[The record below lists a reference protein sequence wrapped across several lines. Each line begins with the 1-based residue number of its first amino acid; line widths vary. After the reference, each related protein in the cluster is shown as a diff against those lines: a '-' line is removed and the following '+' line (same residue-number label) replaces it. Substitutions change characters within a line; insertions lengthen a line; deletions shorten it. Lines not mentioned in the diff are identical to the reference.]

1 MDRLWPRVLAIGAA
15 AILAALL
22 LKVAHPVLVLAVFL
36 GAMFALYLALRRVRD
51 RERIVGT
58 ELLGLRPESADPF
71 RISALPLAL
80 LSRTSDPS
88 VADASA
94 GPWRGL
100 RVQAFGL
107 SFRPPPVAGTTPEAG
122 TFTCAVAE
130 LDEGRG
136 VLIVEPRLFRASM
149 PDPPPESAFETGDA
163 AFDGSMSV
171 WSADEN
177 LATAFLTPDVRAW
190 LLSLDL
196 RWGLEVRDRL
206 VAVYGPKPARPDLV
220 STLETLRDVIDRLP
234 ADLGAARPPV

>member
-22 LKVAHPVLVLAVFL
+22 LKLAHPVLVLAVFIAIML
-36 GAMFALYLALRRVRD
+36 ALYVVLRRVRD
-51 RERIVGT
+51 TERVVGT

-94 GPWRGL
+94 GRWRGL
-100 RVQAFGL
+100 DVQTFGL
-107 SFRPPPVAGTTPEAG
+107 TFRPPPVAGTTPEP
-122 TFTCAVAE
+122 TVFSCAVADVE
-130 LDEGRG
+130 VVRG
-136 VLIVEPRLFRASM
+136 ALVAEPRLFRASM
-149 PDPPPESAFETGDA
+149 PDPPPEPGFETGDET
-163 AFDGSMSV
+163 FDGSMSA
-171 WSADEN
+171 WSGDDD
-177 LATAFLTPDVRAW
+177 LATAFLTPAARAW

-196 RWGLEVRDRL
+196 RWGLEIRDGL

-220 STLETLRDVIDRLP
+220 STLEMLRDVIDRLP